1 MKVRTRFAPSPT
13 GFMHIGNLR
22 TALYAYLYAKHND
35 GTFVLRIEDTDQE
48 RYVEGAVDLIYATLR
63 ESGIN
68 HDEGPDKDGGVGPY
82 IQSDR
87 KQLYIDY
94 AKKLVEL
101 GGAYYCFCS
110 KERLEGLT
118 DENGVRKYD
127 KHCLNLTKEEVEER
141 LRKGE
146 PYVIRQNIPTEGTSE
161 YEDMVYGKIS
171 VDYADL
177 EDNILLK
184 SDGMPTYNFANV
196 IDDHLMNI
204 THVIRGTE
212 YLSSTPKY
220 NLLYDSFGWKRP
232 VYMHLPPIMKDATR
246 KLSKRYGDAN
256 FNDFIE
262 KGYLPEAIINYIALL
277 GWSPKDNTEKLSMQE
292 LINLF
297 DVNGLNKSPSIF
309 DENKMKWLNGL
320 YIRELDENK
329 FYELSVPYFEKS
341 KVKGKYDYKKL
352 AKLLQ
357 ARVEILAE
365 IPEKIDFLEEY
376 DENFDTE
383 MYFHKKMKCD
393 KVVAKTCLT
402 DSLVALKNVS
412 EDEWNNDNL
421 FNVLVAV
428 SEGKEYKKSS
438 LLWAVRIAITGVLNT
453 PGGATEMAEI
463 LGKERTIER
472 MGKALSM
479 LD

>member
-48 RYVEGAVDLIYATLR
+48 RYVDGAVDLIYKTLK

-68 HDEGPDKDGGVGPY
+68 HDEGPDKDGGYGPY
-82 IQSDR
+82 IQSER

-110 KERLEGLT
+110 KERLESLT

-127 KHCLNLTKEEVEER
+127 KHCLKLTKEQVEEK
-141 LRKGE
+141 LKDGE
-146 PYVIRQNIPTEGTSE
+146 PYVIRQNIPSEGESS
-161 YEDMVYGKIS
+161 YEDMVYGVIS

-220 NLLYDSFGWKRP
+220 NLLYDSFGWERP
-232 VYMHLPPIMKDATR
+232 KYMHLPPIMKDATR

-277 GWSPKDNTEKLSMQE
+277 GWSPKDNTEKLSMSE
-292 LINLF
+292 LIELF

-320 YIRELDENK
+320 YVRELDPEK
-329 FYELSVPYFEKS
+329 FYELSLPYFEKS

-357 ARVEILAE
+357 ARVEILSE
-365 IPEKIDFLEEY
+365 IPEKVDFLEEY
-376 DENFDTE
+376 NPDFDKE
-383 MYFHKKMKCD
+383 LYFHKKMKCD
-393 KVVAKTCLT
+393 NDVAKLCIADAISVLEN
-402 DSLVALKNVS
+402 LS
-412 EDEWNNDNL
+412 ESEWNNDNL
-421 FNVLVAV
+421 FSVLVAL
-428 SEGKEYKKSS
+428 SEGKSYKKTA
-438 LLWAVRIAITGVLNT
+438 LLWAVRIAITGVMNT
-453 PGGATEMAEI
+453 PGGATEMADV
-463 LGKERTIER
+463 LGKEKTIARLNE
-472 MGKALSM
+472 ALKR
-479 LD
+479 L

>member
-22 TALYAYLYAKHND
+22 TALYAYLYARHND

-48 RYVEGAVDLIYATLR
+48 RYVEGAVDLIYKTLK
-63 ESGIN
+63 ESNIN
-68 HDEGPDKDGGVGPY
+68 HDEGPDKDGGFGPY
-82 IQSDR
+82 IQSER

-94 AKKLVEL
+94 AHKLVEL

-110 KERLEGLT
+110 KERLESLT

-127 KHCLNLTKEEVEER
+127 KHCLNLSKEEVQAK
-141 LRKGE
+141 LDAGE
-146 PYVIRQNIPTEGTSE
+146 PYVIRQNIPAKGVGT
-161 YEDMVYGKIS
+161 YEDLVYGTIS
-171 VDYADL
+171 VDYSDL

-196 IDDHLMNI
+196 IDDHLMGI

-220 NLLYDSFGWKRP
+220 NLLYDSFGWERP

-277 GWSPKDNTEKLSMQE
+277 GWSPKDNTEKLSMDE
-292 LINLF
+292 LISLF

-320 YIRELDENK
+320 YVRELSEDK
-329 FYELSVPYFEKS
+329 FYELALPFINKS
-341 KVKGKYDYKKL
+341 KVAGKYDSKKI
-352 AKLLQ
+352 AHLLHS
-357 ARVEILAE
+357 RVEILSE
-365 IPEKIDFLEEY
+365 IPEKINFLEEY
-376 DENFDTE
+376 DQNFDTE
-383 MYFHKKMKCD
+383 LYTHKKMKCNPEI
-393 KVVAKTCLT
+393 AKTCLV
-402 DSLVALKNVS
+402 DSLEVLSNVKE
-412 EDEWNNDNL
+412 EDWNNDNL
-421 FNVLVAV
+421 FDVLVNLSA
-428 SEGKEYKKSS
+428 EKDYKKTT

-453 PGGATEMAEI
+453 PGGATEMADVI
-463 LGKERTIER
+463 GKDKTIER
-472 MGKALSM
+472 INLALKN
-479 LD
+479 L